1 MRAVGVVGGIM
12 AVALCL
18 AALPAGAQ
26 SPTQQQQTEERCE
39 QAAGF
44 VIKCVQPS
52 ATDVRIHRFDTP
64 NYVLTSTRAKPNGQL
79 LLFMPGTGGEPP
91 GPKAFLAAAAEAG
104 YRVIS
109 LEYNDDI
116 SVAVFCPKRPSPA
129 CSEAFRRMR
138 LYGNRKF
145 GDATVDNTPPESIV
159 NRLIKLLQYL
169 NSNHPGDGWGSFL
182 ENGRPNWQRIAVCG
196 QSQGAGMAAFIA
208 KEHLV
213 ARVILFSSPWDYFGR
228 GEGRE
233 LAPWL
238 ALPSKTPPERWFGGY
253 HARENMARLLARSYA
268 ELNIPPDHIRVFN
281 KDLPERLQSA
291 QRSKN
296 PFHGQGLFNRAYAE
310 QREFFLRAPVQ

>member
-1 MRAVGVVGGIM
+1 MI
-12 AVALCL
+12 
-18 AALPAGAQ
+18 
-26 SPTQQQQTEERCE
+26 E
-39 QAAGF
+39 
-44 VIKCVQPS
+44 CVQPS
-52 ATDVRIHRFDTP
+52 ATDARIHRFDTP

-91 GPKAFLAAAAEAG
+91 GPKAFLAAAADAG
-104 YRVIS
+104 YHVIS

-145 GDATVDNTPPESIV
+145 GDATVDNIPAESIV

-169 NSNHPGDGWGSFL
+169 DSNHPGDGWGSFL

-268 ELNIPPDHIRVFN
+268 ELKVPPDHIRVFN